1 MPYLIDGH
9 NLIAHLPDLRLD
21 DPDDEAKLVMKLRGF
36 AAARG
41 KRCIVIFDHGLPG
54 GSSRLSTPSVEVI
67 FASAAAT
74 NADRIIKERIR
85 DVTDAP
91 NWVVVSSD
99 NEVLADARRHGMR
112 PMRCDKF
119 AVYLSGQARP
129 GQDTHSNP
137 YVPPK
142 EIDAWMKEFGQAR
155 PDDPASASAPRL
167 TPRMD
172 QPGPSPEATR
182 PGDPKPTKP
191 APRSRSKRGYRQ
203 EIEGYALADEDVAA
217 FERAF
222 GRAPGTQT
230 EHKPTQTPPGAAD
243 QPPQHSDSSRKR
255 EANAGRKSTRRRRRQ
270 DATHQKGDPH
280 LTDDEIDDWLE
291 MFGEDDG

>member
-41 KRCIVIFDHGLPG
+41 KRCIVVFDHGLPG

-74 NADRIIKERIR
+74 NADRIIQERIR
-85 DVTDAP
+85 GVTDAP

-137 YVPPK
+137 YVPPN
-142 EIDAWMKEFGQAR
+142 EIDAWMKEFGQTR
-155 PDDPASASAPRL
+155 SDDTGQADAPRL
-167 TPRMD
+167 TPRKD
-172 QPGPSPEATR
+172 QPGHGPDTAKSNDAA
-182 PGDPKPTKP
+182 PTKP
-191 APRSRSKRGYRQ
+191 APRPRSKRGYRQ
-203 EIEGYALADEDVAA
+203 EIEGYSLADEDVAA

-230 EHKPTQTPPGAAD
+230 EQKPAQMPPGAAD
-243 QPPQHSDSSRKR
+243 QPQQRSDSTRKQG
-255 EANAGRKSTRRRRRQ
+255 ASAGRKSTRRRRRQ
-270 DATHQKGDPH
+270 DAAHQKGDPH